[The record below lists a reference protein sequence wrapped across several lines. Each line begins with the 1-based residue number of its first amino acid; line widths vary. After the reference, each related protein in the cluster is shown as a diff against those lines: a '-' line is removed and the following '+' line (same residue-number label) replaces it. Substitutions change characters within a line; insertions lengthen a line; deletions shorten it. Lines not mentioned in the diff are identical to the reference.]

1 MLSCISS
8 LCILEINPLSDVSL
22 ANMFS
27 HSAGSLFILLM
38 VSFTVQKFFNLMQ
51 SHLFFFLLPK
61 EINWQKCWYERC
73 LRFYCLFYCRIFM
86 VLQLNFFIHSEFILV
101 HGISQWSSFF
111 FVCTCPIFPMTII
124 EEIVFT
130 VRCCILCQMLI
141 DHEGMG
147 LFLGSLF
154 CSNNLNACS

>member
-1 MLSCISS
+1 MAKMLVQEMSE
-8 LCILEINPLSDVSL
+8 ILLP
-22 ANMFS
+22 MFS
-27 HSAGSLFILLM
+27 
-38 VSFTVQKFFNLMQ
+38 
-51 SHLFFFLLPK
+51 
-61 EINWQKCWYERC
+61 
-73 LRFYCLFYCRIFM
+73 CRIFM
-86 VLQLNFFIHSEFILV
+86 VLQLNFFICFEFILV

-154 CSNNLNACS
+154 YSVDLYACSYTHTRLFVCLFLFCFFLDFFFMYFKREEKGGKKRGRKTSM